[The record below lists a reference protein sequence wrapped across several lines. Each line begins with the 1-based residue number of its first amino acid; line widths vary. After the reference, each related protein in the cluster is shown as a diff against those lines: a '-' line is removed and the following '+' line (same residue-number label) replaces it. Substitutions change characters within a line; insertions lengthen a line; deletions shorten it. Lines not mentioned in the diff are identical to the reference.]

1 MRFSQR
7 TEYALRALVELGT
20 APSEKGVVP
29 CREIAERQK
38 IPERFCEQILGDLRR
53 AGLITTQR
61 GASGGNRLARDPATV
76 TVSEVVET
84 IDGPVVTQATLDPFD
99 DEARTQAHS
108 AIQELWLDVQITV
121 RDRLASVTLADLITR
136 QAELNQSS
144 YLVFQI

>member
-20 APSEKGVVP
+20 APGEKAVVP

-38 IPERFCEQILGDLRR
+38 IPERFCEQVLGDLRR
-53 AGLITTQR
+53 AGLITTLR
-61 GASGGNRLARDPATV
+61 GASGGNRLARDPSDV

-84 IDGPVVTQATLDPFD
+84 MEGPVVTQATLDPFD
-99 DEARTQAHS
+99 DDARSQAHS
-108 AIQELWLDVQITV
+108 AIQELWLEVQITI
-121 RDRLASVTLADLITR
+121 RDRLASVTLADLISR
-136 QAELNQSS
+136 QQELDRSS